1 MDIDNHALNKKWQS
15 YFNWTITIPLIFFV
29 LFPIAIVFL
38 LILGVITVN
47 TAAQT
52 VNMDSIF
59 MLASGGLAGLAF
71 IVIFAAPLLVIYT
84 IWFILASDA
93 LFKALNI
100 DRVVG
105 NILNLIGIF
114 VIPISFF
121 VLPIF
126 FWIKMRDYWDSRG
139 LNYSWRA
146 VLK

>member
-1 MDIDNHALNKKWQS
+1 MNTDENVLNKKWQS
-15 YFNWTITIPLIFFV
+15 YFNWTISIPLIFFV
-29 LFPIAIVFL
+29 LFPMAILFL
-38 LILGVITVN
+38 FILGVVTVN
-47 TAAQT
+47 NSPNTMT
-52 VNMDSIF
+52 PDNIF
-59 MLASGGLAGLAF
+59 MFAGGGLAGLAF
-71 IVIFAAPLLVIYT
+71 IVIFAAPLLLIYT

-93 LFKALNI
+93 LFKDLNI

>member
-1 MDIDNHALNKKWQS
+1 MNIDDNLLNKKWQS
-15 YFNWTITIPLIFFV
+15 YFNWTISIPLIFFI
-29 LFPIAIVFL
+29 LFPIAIIFL

-47 TAAQT
+47 TAGQS
-52 VNMDSIF
+52 VNPDNVF
-59 MLASGGLAGLAF
+59 MLASGGLAGLA
-71 IVIFAAPLLVIYT
+71 VIIFFAAPLLLIYT

-93 LFKALNI
+93 LFKALNL
-100 DRVVG
+100 DRVAG

-126 FWIKMRDYWDSRG
+126 FWIKMRDYWDVKG